1 MANGRRMANS
11 APHLVNGGCKQMHST
26 EHVEVELRVS
36 GIGEGGQLEEHVADN
51 GVVALL
57 RYGFAVA
64 MCEGEVRRRRSEG
77 VEWHVRLRPAIMA

>member
-1 MANGRRMANS
+1 M
-11 APHLVNGGCKQMHST
+11 
-26 EHVEVELRVS
+26 
-36 GIGEGGQLEEHVADN
+36 EEHVADN